1 VKGPELA
8 NIRPIF
14 IAASRVLD
22 GANLARGGKGLEMDS
37 ICDRRC
43 FHQVATLCGISH
55 MATNLDVDQR
65 LLNEALKAGGH
76 RTKKETVNEALKEY
90 AAIASSWV

>member
-1 VKGPELA
+1 
-8 NIRPIF
+8 
-14 IAASRVLD
+14 
-22 GANLARGGKGLEMDS
+22 
-37 ICDRRC
+37 
-43 FHQVATLCGISH
+43 